1 MLMRMD
7 SGYLSINQLL
17 NRINALTTEA
27 ALIAGFAF
35 TGLSAVNEADLGL
48 FKFET
53 ALAVVFTVT
62 SMISIMLNIIA
73 LITGT
78 FIAQVL
84 LSADVHPDDYKNLHA
99 VAGTLRLEFLTSFWT
114 FMIGLFFFMVAA
126 VLLAWARMGDYAAIA
141 ALVVSVFGGVALL
154 FQSVRTFKIGDQYS
168 GMDIY
173 RESKPAS
180 SSKIVSSPEPTN
192 ANPTLAEPL
201 QPPEQPLIV
210 DLSETKS
217 EKKKKDKEKKN
228 SKKASKK
235 DTK

>member
-35 TGLSAVNEADLGL
+35 TGLSAVNEGDLGL
-48 FKFET
+48 FKYET
-53 ALAVVFTVT
+53 VLAVIFTAT

-114 FMIGLFFFMVAA
+114 FMLGLFFYMVAA
-126 VLLAWARMGDYAAIA
+126 VILAWVRMGDYAAIA
-141 ALVVSVFGGVALL
+141 ALVVSVLGGVALI
-154 FQSVRTFKIGDQYS
+154 FQSIRTMKIGGQYS

-173 RESKPAS
+173 REPKSPSGSKV
-180 SSKIVSSPEPTN
+180 VSDVATTAPSQ
-192 ANPTLAEPL
+192 
-201 QPPEQPLIV
+201 QPVV
-210 DLSETKS
+210 DLSETKG
-217 EKKKKDKEKKN
+217 EKKKKK
-228 SKKASKK
+228 SKKE
-235 DTK
+235 TK